1 MLKGMG
7 WGMDSASPAEI
18 VAISSH
24 VVRGA
29 VGNRAI
35 VFALETMGF
44 RVWSL
49 PTVIL
54 PWHPGHGPSTRITTP
69 DEQFASAVEDM
80 GASRWSGAVK
90 AMVSGYFGSAEQV
103 APVARLVKKL
113 KATNPELLFV
123 CDPVIGDSGG
133 LYVKSEIAEAI
144 RDQLI
149 PIADIATPNR
159 FELGWL
165 SGAALETNAEVIDA
179 ALALGPRRVL
189 VTSAVPMMAGGIGN
203 LLLTDRLALLAEHR
217 MVGNPPNGL
226 GDLTSAL
233 FLARLMRGETEERAL
248 QMTTA
253 SVFEILARS
262 VKRGAD
268 ELMLFEDYSSFLTP
282 MAMVQIRQLLHPSR
296 AKRK

>member
-1 MLKGMG
+1 
-7 WGMDSASPAEI
+7 MDSESPAEI

-54 PWHPGHGPSTRITTP
+54 PWHPGHGASTRVATADEPFAATTR
-69 DEQFASAVEDM
+69 DM
-80 GASRWSGAVK
+80 SGSRWSGAIRAV
-90 AMVSGYFGSAEQV
+90 VTGYFGSAGQV
-103 APVARLVKKL
+103 SAAARMIETL
-113 KATNPELLFV
+113 KQNNPQVLFL
-123 CDPVIGDSGG
+123 CDPVIGDAGG
-133 LYVKSEIAEAI
+133 LYVPAAIAEAI
-144 RDQLI
+144 RDELM
-149 PIADIATPNR
+149 PLADIATPNR
-159 FELGWL
+159 YELGWL
-165 SGAALETNAEVIDA
+165 SGAPLESNAAIMDA

-203 LLLTDRLALLAEHR
+203 LLLTERLALLVEHR

-296 AKRK
+296 ARRK